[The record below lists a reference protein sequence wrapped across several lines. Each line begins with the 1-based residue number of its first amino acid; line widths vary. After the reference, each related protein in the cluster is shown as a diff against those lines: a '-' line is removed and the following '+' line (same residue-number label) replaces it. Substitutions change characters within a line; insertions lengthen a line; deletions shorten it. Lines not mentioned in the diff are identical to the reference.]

1 MSTASPYSPP
11 PAPTPDPQPT
21 PTPDNDPSM
30 MTWIDHLK
38 ELRNRLMKAS
48 LAVLVGLVLGVVI
61 VFLRNYAFLDVVAD
75 HLTPINPATG
85 EKIVVQAIKPG
96 EIFTNAMRV
105 ALGIGIALAMPVIVY
120 QLLAYVAPGLTT
132 RERRIIYLILPFVVL
147 SFVAGLA
154 FGWFITVPAAF
165 RFLLVQGVG
174 NFDVRPTVEFMLSL
188 FTRLMLING
197 VLFELPLVVY
207 SLIWLGVVERKTLA
221 KYRRYSILI
230 ITIISAVVSPTGDAT
245 NLAFIAIPMYLLYEL
260 GLLLAWIAPR
270 KKTVIVTPD
279 GTK

>member
-1 MSTASPYSPP
+1 
-11 PAPTPDPQPT
+11 
-21 PTPDNDPSM
+21 M

-48 LAVLVGLVLGVVI
+48 LAVLVGLVLGVAI

-105 ALGIGIALAMPVIVY
+105 ALGVGVALAMPVIVY

-165 RFLLVQGVG
+165 RFLLVQGIG

-260 GLLLAWIAPR
+260 GLLMAWIAPR
-270 KKTVIVTPD
+270 KKTIIVTPD